1 MSEKLRMLK
10 LKCFYCEMENSTE
23 TAQLKNWEFF
33 LFYCFKDTKFF
44 FHIYIEQSGGNELYC
59 RAEMYT
65 IFSFHL
71 YRKFPYTGRRNIL
84 HVFVKFFGED
94 MGVGTYFPYI
104 C

>member
-65 IFSFHL
+65 VFHSICTENF
-71 YRKFPYTGRRNIL
+71 RIPAGAT
-84 HVFVKFFGED
+84 FF
-94 MGVGTYFPYI
+94 MYL
-104 C
+104 